1 MTNEMIGSYR
11 IVAQVGFGAFGVVY
25 EGHQPFLDRRVAIK
39 MLRDVTMSDTKLESA
54 LMGEARTIAR
64 LRHPNIVT
72 VYEFGTSAAQQRSM
86 AYMAMEFLPGQTLH
100 ERMKGG
106 QLPLADAL
114 DILEQVAAGLDYAHQ
129 RGVVHRDLKPANI
142 MFTDSGQA
150 VIVDFGL
157 AKLVELAAAG
167 AGVSDSAAPNE
178 STVSGTPDYMSPEQ
192 LLGEKASAASD
203 RYALATIAYQLLS
216 GHLPFEEPGNPNAFL
231 DRLHRLPTP
240 LSTHEIG
247 FDKRIDPIFERAL
260 ASNPTV
266 RYPTAA
272 AFLSALT
279 DLIAPD
285 RRRQRVVTVVDPAQA
300 EALRMSRQTVRGF
313 MWGLVALTVVVTIL
327 LWAGF
332 YRGFIEATPS
342 FITDGLEIRTRL
354 EGEQNRFITGVWPGG
369 PADRAGLKVGDQ
381 LVAHLEDDRRNANL
395 PYTINGVERAVYGE
409 NWQPQLGDI
418 IGRPVLRDGQTL
430 DLPVTLD
437 RNTQLIYEG
446 LSLAVPALLAIGC
459 AVWVLRR
466 WGDEPNGQFYAGLM
480 LVQGLAMAAT
490 GTLHI
495 NIDLAQIFYMAF
507 FAMTIDFILRFPVP
521 ARRVYQRRW
530 VLWLLYVPIL
540 VPVFSYLTG
549 ITPMIGAWHV
559 GFTLFFV
566 YIAMLIVLQTLK
578 WLRTD
583 TRTYKGV
590 WWLLVGNYF
599 MGAGGA
605 LATYLGIATEF
616 PEPPLG
622 NASFAQVVLFAVL
635 AVTGTVFVLVQ
646 TVGFHRTQS
655 QLGASLLTSITSTDS
670 RRTSH
675 TLSVGQ

>member
-1 MTNEMIGSYR
+1 
-11 IVAQVGFGAFGVVY
+11 
-25 EGHQPFLDRRVAIK
+25 
-39 MLRDVTMSDTKLESA
+39 
-54 LMGEARTIAR
+54 
-64 LRHPNIVT
+64 
-72 VYEFGTSAAQQRSM
+72 
-86 AYMAMEFLPGQTLH
+86 
-100 ERMKGG
+100 
-106 QLPLADAL
+106 
-114 DILEQVAAGLDYAHQ
+114 
-129 RGVVHRDLKPANI
+129 
-142 MFTDSGQA
+142 
-150 VIVDFGL
+150 
-157 AKLVELAAAG
+157 
-167 AGVSDSAAPNE
+167 
-178 STVSGTPDYMSPEQ
+178 
-192 LLGEKASAASD
+192 
-203 RYALATIAYQLLS
+203 
-216 GHLPFEEPGNPNAFL
+216 
-231 DRLHRLPTP
+231 
-240 LSTHEIG
+240 
-247 FDKRIDPIFERAL
+247 
-260 ASNPTV
+260 
-266 RYPTAA
+266 
-272 AFLSALT
+272 
-279 DLIAPD
+279 
-285 RRRQRVVTVVDPAQA
+285 
-300 EALRMSRQTVRGF
+300 
-313 MWGLVALTVVVTIL
+313 
-327 LWAGF
+327 
-332 YRGFIEATPS
+332 
-342 FITDGLEIRTRL
+342 
-354 EGEQNRFITGVWPGG
+354 
-369 PADRAGLKVGDQ
+369 
-381 LVAHLEDDRRNANL
+381 DRRNANL

-622 NASFAQVVLFAVL
+622 NVSLAQVVLFAVL